1 MSGEGVRE
9 LTNPKLAGEGFLSR
23 RPSHVFADRW
33 PPSVASWVSD
43 GTGRRSTSCVIV
55 KDSLTTVSTRTGGLL
70 TMLYTTVLCV
80 KPMSTMLGSQKP
92 DGYRNT
98 AGSADS
104 KNIYRRFIL
113 DYRTLLS
120 NGSLRTVFVQQ

>member
-1 MSGEGVRE
+1 MCRSIAHSDEYVGEGVRE

-55 KDSLTTVSTRTGGLL
+55 KDSLTTVSTGTQ
-70 TMLYTTVLCV
+70 TE
-80 KPMSTMLGSQKP
+80 
-92 DGYRNT
+92 D
-98 AGSADS
+98 
-104 KNIYRRFIL
+104 F
-113 DYRTLLS
+113 
-120 NGSLRTVFVQQ
+120 

>member
-55 KDSLTTVSTRTGGLL
+55 KDSPTTVSTRTGGLL
-70 TMLYTTVLCV
+70 MMLYTTVLYV
-80 KPMSTMLGSQKP
+80 KPMSTMLGSQKRMVIEILL
-92 DGYRNT
+92 GQQIQ
-98 AGSADS
+98 
-104 KNIYRRFIL
+104 KIYIDVFFS
-113 DYRTLLS
+113 T
-120 NGSLRTVFVQQ
+120 TVRY